1 MLNRL
6 AATVFLCTLCTILIC
21 ATASA
26 TPIYN
31 SPAPLSGSRSVGG
44 GLQTSEDDWQDAI
57 IEWLIT
63 DNGNN
68 TLRYTYTLKNFDR
81 PGISHVTLD
90 FSDDCMEGDQ
100 LADPNCLTDPRLN
113 GNAISSSNIAPGD
126 HDGIVGGIKFD
137 IGGDGDLVYSFV
149 SNRNPVF
156 GDIHVKGGQ
165 SELTN
170 VGLGD
175 HFAPERVAADFVA
188 RPNGVAPEPATLA
201 VICVGGAIALIRGRK

>member
-1 MLNRL
+1 MLTRL
-6 AATVFLCTLCTILIC
+6 TLTTSMCILLIC
-21 ATASA
+21 GSASA
-26 TPIYN
+26 IPIYN

-44 GLQTSEDDWQDAI
+44 GLQTAEADWQDAI

-68 TLRYTYTLKNFDR
+68 TFTYTYTLENFDK

-90 FSDDCMEGDQ
+90 FSDDCIEGDQ
-100 LADPNCLTDPRLN
+100 IADPNCLTDPKLN
-113 GNAISSSNIAPGD
+113 GTPISSSNIDPGD
-126 HDGIVGGIKFD
+126 HDGVVGGIKFD

-175 HFAPERVAADFVA
+175 HFAPERVAADFIA
-188 RPNGVAPEPATLA
+188 RPDGVAPEPATLA
-201 VICVGGAIALIRGRK
+201 VICVGGAIALLRRRNRR